1 MQQQLTHW
9 LMDTMRDN
17 PTLGIGVGVAT
28 VAVLFLLN
36 RKPRIQRDA
45 DARLASIRREKSD
58 DYNKTRPL
66 R

>member
-1 MQQQLTHW
+1 MQQLIQMILD
-9 LMDTMRDN
+9 LVRDH
-17 PTLGIGVGVAT
+17 PPLGAGIIVAVIG
-28 VAVLFLLN
+28 VLFLLN

-45 DARLASIRREKSD
+45 DARLASIRRDKSD